1 MRQKSTITFYQEPS
15 RAFCQKSCGALKRIL
30 RIALV
35 SLMISTALYAKK
47 DSAESTPESATI
59 SQSAP
64 ATQSAPAAQNTPTY
78 QNAPANAPALQA
90 DSLLLEESL
99 LDPIK
104 GKRLDVKEILRAQSQ
119 NTKGKSLDEKILHY
133 ENLLRVN
140 GITPHKESEY
150 IEHRFAD
157 KDDAAKQDLSRY
169 YTLADKKSGAFASIS
184 IGFGNISQTYTDGL
198 YNRTN
203 NVPADDKDS
212 TSCNETDK
220 SGCKI
225 TGVFING
232 AQGIAVESD
241 VFAFGGGFGYQKFFN
256 PYFGSRLYG
265 DGLLSAGSETIG
277 GEKVGSFYYVLGG
290 MNVDLLG
297 ELPFGVFTKSRFW
310 EKFAVGGYFGLNIGV
325 MLLFDESNENLSK
338 YLINPGVRQYT
349 SKDVLWNYQLQVD
362 YGLNMGFSISFTHK
376 YKLDIGAKVPM
387 SLIGL
392 PSELRL
398 GLESPARYDGA
409 YIKRENDG
417 RERVVEDS
425 QTLVSKD
432 ITFTRSP
439 IFTISF
445 IQLF

>member
-1 MRQKSTITFYQEPS
+1 MRQKFIITFYQEPS
-15 RAFCQKSCGALKRIL
+15 KDFCQKSCGALKRIL

-47 DSAESTPESATI
+47 DSVESTPESISESAT
-59 SQSAP
+59 QSAP
-64 ATQSAPAAQNTPTY
+64 ATQNTPAY

-119 NTKGKSLDEKILHY
+119 NTKHKSLDEKILHY

-140 GITPHKESEY
+140 GITPHAAPYKESEY

-157 KDDAAKQDLSRY
+157 KDDAAKRDLSRY

-203 NVPADDKDS
+203 NVPADDKDAS
-212 TSCNETDK
+212 SCNETDK

-232 AQGIAVESD
+232 TQGIAVESD

-325 MLLFDESNENLSK
+325 MLLFDESNENLYK
-338 YLINPGVRQYT
+338 YVVDPSTSIYT

-387 SLIGL
+387 SVIGL

-398 GLESPARYDGA
+398 GLESPARYDGFKVNGEGDFVA
-409 YIKRENDG
+409 
-417 RERVVEDS
+417 DS

-432 ITFTRSP
+432 ITFKRSP